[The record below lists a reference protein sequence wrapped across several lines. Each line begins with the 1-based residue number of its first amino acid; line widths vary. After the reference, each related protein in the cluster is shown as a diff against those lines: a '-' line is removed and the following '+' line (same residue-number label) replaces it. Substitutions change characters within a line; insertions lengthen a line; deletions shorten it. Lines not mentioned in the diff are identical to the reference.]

1 MKKIILFVC
10 VVVLIFGALI
20 FFKDFRK
27 MNLDTEENR
36 TLVHQRNELVKKYK
50 DKMTSIAIK
59 NQQNEELCQWDSY
72 KNRQLE
78 KEKLELYDKIIVE
91 LDSYY
96 TFITDDGSKIDNTDY
111 VTILSKMKKI
121 NRSNFDNLLKDYWS
135 QNTAIKH
142 FYTLYYKEAQN
153 LNNKDLIEA
162 LDKCKSYG
170 EKIKEYDT
178 FTELLHNEIEKL
190 EIVLEIIDSLK

>member
-178 FTELLHNEIEKL
+178 FTALLHNEIEKL

>member
-20 FFKDFRK
+20 IFKDFRK

-178 FTELLHNEIEKL
+178 FTALLHNEIEKL